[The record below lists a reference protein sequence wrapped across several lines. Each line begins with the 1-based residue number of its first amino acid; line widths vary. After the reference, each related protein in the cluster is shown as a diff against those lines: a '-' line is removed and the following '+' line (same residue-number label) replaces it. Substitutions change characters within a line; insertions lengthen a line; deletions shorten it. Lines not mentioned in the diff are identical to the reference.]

1 MSDNRDRLPDVYY
14 AEDDNIVDRSEE
26 ESEDE
31 SAAKDRMVL
40 PERGSRS
47 ILSAVIAF
55 VLGLASIPCAL
66 YPIAGY
72 ALAVLSLGFVG
83 LFRLKFGFFI
93 KMTLLAMIFAMM
105 GLTVST
111 FVVVFRALL
120 G

>member
-1 MSDNRDRLPDVYY
+1 MSDNKDRLPDVYY

-26 ESEDE
+26 VEEE
-31 SAAKDRMVL
+31 REGRERMAL
-40 PERGSRS
+40 PEKGSRS

-72 ALAVLSLGFVG
+72 ALAVLSMGFVG
-83 LFRLKFGFFI
+83 LFRLRFGFFI
-93 KMTLLAMIFAMM
+93 KMTLLAMIFSMM

-111 FVVVFRALL
+111 FVIVFRALV

>member
-1 MSDNRDRLPDVYY
+1 MRDNKDRLPEVYY
-14 AEDDNIVDRSEE
+14 AEDDNIVDRSEDV
-26 ESEDE
+26 EDE
-31 SAAKDRMVL
+31 SEEKERMTL
-40 PERGSRS
+40 PERGRRS

-83 LFRLKFGFFI
+83 LFRLRFGFFI